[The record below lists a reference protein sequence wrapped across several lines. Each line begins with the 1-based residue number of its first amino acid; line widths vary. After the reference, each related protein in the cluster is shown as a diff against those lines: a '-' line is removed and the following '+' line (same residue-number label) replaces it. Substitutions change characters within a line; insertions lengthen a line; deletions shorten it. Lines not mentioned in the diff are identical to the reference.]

1 MLHTDPAQF
10 CLFWPD
16 RKNGQVFE
24 ALEEPRPRRYLDF
37 LERYKDLASNDKMKS
52 AMTDIAFAITQKVW
66 VDLPAES
73 RGELF
78 FCIGGVNAINP
89 FSAAK
94 VKNEV
99 VVYIDALDNN
109 IERICPEEEAIYAK
123 DGSRLINGLD
133 LSSYDEIFMDFNGS
147 MAFFSD
153 AWKQRLSDS
162 AVVSKVML

>member
-1 MLHTDPAQF
+1 
-10 CLFWPD
+10 
-16 RKNGQVFE
+16 
-24 ALEEPRPRRYLDF
+24 
-37 LERYKDLASNDKMKS
+37 MKS

-66 VDLPAES
+66 VDLSAEN

-99 VVYIDALDNN
+99 AVYVDALDNTP
-109 IERICPEEEAIYAK
+109 ERICPEEGAVYAM
-123 DGSRLINGLD
+123 DGSRRKNGLD
-133 LSSYDEIFMDFNGS
+133 FSSYDEIFMDFNGS

-153 AWKQRLSDS
+153 AWRQRLSDS
-162 AVVSKVML
+162 AVASKVAL

>member
-1 MLHTDPAQF
+1 MFMMNYPRYVGETAYDPEFHTKNPGLGFQYTSEQVNVLHTDPAQF

-24 ALEEPRPRRYLDF
+24 ALEEPRPLRYLDF
-37 LERYKDLASNDKMKS
+37 LERYKDLTSNDKMKS

-66 VDLPAES
+66 VDLPADK

-99 VVYIDALDNN
+99 VVYIDDLDINL
-109 IERICPEEEAIYAK
+109 ERICPEEEAI
-123 DGSRLINGLD
+123 
-133 LSSYDEIFMDFNGS
+133 
-147 MAFFSD
+147 
-153 AWKQRLSDS
+153 
-162 AVVSKVML
+162 